1 MKKLIALAAL
11 ALFFSAS
18 LALAGPGCIGD
29 KPITAGLTSTKGDIV
44 VKTATKGDI
53 VAKIDTSK

>member
-18 LALAGPGCIGD
+18 LALAGPNCNGD
-29 KPITAGLTSTKGDIV
+29 KPITAGIPTTTGD
-44 VKTATKGDI
+44 T
-53 VAKIDTSK
+53 VAKTDTSK

>member
-18 LALAGPGCIGD
+18 LALAGPGCNGD
-29 KPITAGLTSTKGDIV
+29 TPVTTGIT
-44 VKTATKGDI
+44 KTTGDI
-53 VAKIDTSK
+53 VAKTDTSK